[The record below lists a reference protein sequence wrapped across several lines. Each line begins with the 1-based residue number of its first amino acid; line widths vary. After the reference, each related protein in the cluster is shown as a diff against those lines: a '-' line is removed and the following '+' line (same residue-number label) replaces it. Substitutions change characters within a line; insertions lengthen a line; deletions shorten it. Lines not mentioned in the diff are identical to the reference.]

1 MLHILLLASKFEN
14 CYQYF
19 WIILIICFIIS
30 FTTILVFKI
39 LMRNVNK
46 HLSETKTQYSAVFEN
61 ATIGIEYYDV
71 KGFLRDI
78 NEACFNIVGFQGEK
92 SDVIAKVNLFEN
104 PNLKNCIFSDNPNN
118 DLELYISDIEKLGGR
133 NVIIKYDL
141 REGHLD
147 PFFKLC
153 KVDKLIYL
161 SLRFNLIR
169 KNDNELKAILC
180 TYTDVT
186 EFVNDQQAFKEQK
199 IKAQESERQKSFF
212 LANMSHE
219 IRTPLNSI
227 IGFSD
232 LLAGDDCEADE
243 KQEYSKIIHENS
255 QLLLS
260 LINDILD
267 LSKLDAKVAKFNY
280 SDFDF
285 VEMLNNLKI
294 THLHSQKKEGVQFF
308 VRVADDKLMV
318 HSDKQKLTQII
329 NNFVINAFKYT
340 ENGEVELSY
349 LVEGNSLKIMVK
361 DTGIGI
367 AEDKKRNVFGRFEK
381 LDEYASGTGLGLSI
395 CKALAENMHGEVGF
409 ESEQGNGSTFW
420 VSLPV
425 II

>member
-186 EFVNDQQAFKEQK
+186 EFVNDQQAFKEQ
-199 IKAQESERQKSFF
+199 
-212 LANMSHE
+212 
-219 IRTPLNSI
+219 
-227 IGFSD
+227 
-232 LLAGDDCEADE
+232 
-243 KQEYSKIIHENS
+243 
-255 QLLLS
+255 
-260 LINDILD
+260 
-267 LSKLDAKVAKFNY
+267 
-280 SDFDF
+280 
-285 VEMLNNLKI
+285 
-294 THLHSQKKEGVQFF
+294 
-308 VRVADDKLMV
+308 
-318 HSDKQKLTQII
+318 
-329 NNFVINAFKYT
+329 
-340 ENGEVELSY
+340 
-349 LVEGNSLKIMVK
+349 
-361 DTGIGI
+361 
-367 AEDKKRNVFGRFEK
+367 
-381 LDEYASGTGLGLSI
+381 
-395 CKALAENMHGEVGF
+395 
-409 ESEQGNGSTFW
+409 
-420 VSLPV
+420 
-425 II
+425 